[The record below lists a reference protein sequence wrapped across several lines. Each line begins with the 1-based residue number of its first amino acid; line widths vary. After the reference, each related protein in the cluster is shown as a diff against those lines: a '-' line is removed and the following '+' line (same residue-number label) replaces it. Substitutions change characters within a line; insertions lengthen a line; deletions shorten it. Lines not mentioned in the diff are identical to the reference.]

1 MKVIYLN
8 ILITTRRLITLF
20 QAILELKLSKIGTKI
35 HLQINNLL
43 FQMINILEGTH
54 KNVRLVAD
62 GE

>member
-20 QAILELKLSKIGTKI
+20 QAILELQLSKIGTKI
-35 HLQINNLL
+35 YLQINHLL